1 MPILTEF
8 GIEMAGEPEVFEVH
22 NIIKPEVAQPAV

>member
-1 MPILTEF
+1 MPILAEF

-22 NIIKPEVAQPAV
+22 NIVKPVAVQQAV